1 MLSPSEKID
10 KMVKENQDVWRTVPS
25 LYSWLRGGLRRGL
38 WEKHPIKL
46 KYKTEN
52 RSQIT
57 NPNPR
62 GKKPTVW
69 GGICSV
75 CNEEF
80 IESKLQV
87 DHVHGGNFSLKTPE
101 DIATFIENIVLV
113 TKEDLRLVCVDC
125 NYTLSYAAKYNV
137 SLEEAYIRRYVAQLE
152 KDKKLKEFLLE
163 RSIDYPGS
171 MPKAKVLC
179 IDILLKEL

>member
-125 NYTLSYAAKYNV
+125 NYNLSYAAKYNV

-171 MPKAKVLC
+171 IPKAKVLC